1 MLSRKIKIPIK
12 VFQMRKN
19 LILIYSLG
27 GHTEKKRQ
35 TRVSFEDEVEMPDF
49 PDDSGFIFSPRKASI
64 CNSDEEVI
72 SDHEDNNVLFKVTPG
87 GKMSHKDEVHNF
99 VCGKQDG
106 ESTWSAV
113 SKETEALI
121 CLNENV
127 FCSSSHSAYTKTN
140 KSCKGSIMLMCPPF
154 MLHKGSQDKNWPVGS
169 PSIAQMIKL
178 YCGSIKSKSKPKFS
192 FRFQLHKGGLSPTL
206 ISKNDNSLPSEVDK
220 VPGKLKT
227 IDQEECSIINILEDL
242 HGNKAEQSESVPTEV
257 EDLHWSSKR
266 TMADLLDGLQ
276 DNSSLLRRNSKM
288 YTSATKKKV
297 QAVEKR
303 ISLLGDRT
311 IDSEDLPEFV
321 DSRSSS
327 DDEVNYQNLKLVV
340 PEMKKQTIADRFQEA
355 LGATSSDAVM
365 LMAVP
370 RPSGIGLFGRLQQIM
385 QSEKSIDEDFLKLQL
400 MVKPNNG
407 PSCINVKIL
416 SIYLDAKLTVCRCS
430 SGRDT
435 EDPQWPESFQTMV
448 NRWERTVIFNARV
461 CCDVDL
467 EVGNLIRIHKPWQ
480 IICDIADMKF
490 SSELFRAGK
499 RFRSVEMMRALFY
512 LHIFPKYKDDHFGL
526 YKGG

>member
-27 GHTEKKRQ
+27 TRELNCEGKSSNLSPKRQ

-140 KSCKGSIMLMCPPF
+140 KSCKG
-154 MLHKGSQDKNWPVGS
+154 
-169 PSIAQMIKL
+169 
-178 YCGSIKSKSKPKFS
+178 IKSKSKPKFS

-467 EVGNLIRIHKPWQ
+467 EVGNLIRIHKPWKEVQVSGNDESIILSTYFPQ
-480 IICDIADMKF
+480 I
-490 SSELFRAGK
+490 
-499 RFRSVEMMRALFY
+499 
-512 LHIFPKYKDDHFGL
+512 
-526 YKGG
+526 

>member
-1 MLSRKIKIPIK
+1 
-12 VFQMRKN
+12 
-19 LILIYSLG
+19 
-27 GHTEKKRQ
+27 
-35 TRVSFEDEVEMPDF
+35 MPDF

-140 KSCKGSIMLMCPPF
+140 KSCKG
-154 MLHKGSQDKNWPVGS
+154 
-169 PSIAQMIKL
+169 
-178 YCGSIKSKSKPKFS
+178 IKSKSKPKFS
-192 FRFQLHKGGLSPTL
+192 FRFQLHRGGLSPPL

-288 YTSATKKKV
+288 YTSTTKKKV
-297 QAVEKR
+297 QAVEKS

-340 PEMKKQTIADRFQEA
+340 PEMKKQTIADKFQEA

-400 MVKPNNG
+400 MVKPNNR

-435 EDPQWPESFQTMV
+435 EDPQWPESFQTVV
-448 NRWERTVIFNARV
+448 NYHVLYFSCHLLSSFV
-461 CCDVDL
+461 SS
-467 EVGNLIRIHKPWQ
+467 LI
-480 IICDIADMKF
+480 
-490 SSELFRAGK
+490 L
-499 RFRSVEMMRALFY
+499 RS
-512 LHIFPKYKDDHFGL
+512 
-526 YKGG
+526 

>member
-1 MLSRKIKIPIK
+1 MWRQNAIAENQDSDQSISDEEE
-12 VFQMRKN
+12 FN
-19 LILIYSLG
+19 LDLQDNCVSLG
-27 GHTEKKRQ
+27 GHTEK
-35 TRVSFEDEVEMPDF
+35 EVLVN
-49 PDDSGFIFSPRKASI
+49 STAKGNLAIYHPRHWLYLLPKKGSI

-87 GKMSHKDEVHNF
+87 GEMSHKDEVHNF

-140 KSCKGSIMLMCPPF
+140 KSCKG
-154 MLHKGSQDKNWPVGS
+154 
-169 PSIAQMIKL
+169 
-178 YCGSIKSKSKPKFS
+178 IKSKSKPKFS
-192 FRFQLHKGGLSPTL
+192 FRFQLHKGGLSLPL

-288 YTSATKKKV
+288 YTSTTKKKV
-297 QAVEKR
+297 QAVEKS

-327 DDEVNYQNLKLVV
+327 DDEVNYQ
-340 PEMKKQTIADRFQEA
+340 T
-355 LGATSSDAVM
+355 
-365 LMAVP
+365 
-370 RPSGIGLFGRLQQIM
+370 
-385 QSEKSIDEDFLKLQL
+385 
-400 MVKPNNG
+400 
-407 PSCINVKIL
+407 
-416 SIYLDAKLTVCRCS
+416 
-430 SGRDT
+430 
-435 EDPQWPESFQTMV
+435 
-448 NRWERTVIFNARV
+448 
-461 CCDVDL
+461 
-467 EVGNLIRIHKPWQ
+467 
-480 IICDIADMKF
+480 
-490 SSELFRAGK
+490 
-499 RFRSVEMMRALFY
+499 
-512 LHIFPKYKDDHFGL
+512 
-526 YKGG
+526 

>member
-1 MLSRKIKIPIK
+1 MWRQNAIAENQDSNQSISDEEE
-12 VFQMRKN
+12 FN
-19 LILIYSLG
+19 LDLQDNCVSLG
-27 GHTEKKRQ
+27 GHTEKEWLYLLPKK
-35 TRVSFEDEVEMPDF
+35 
-49 PDDSGFIFSPRKASI
+49 GSI

-87 GKMSHKDEVHNF
+87 GEMSHKDEVHNF

-140 KSCKGSIMLMCPPF
+140 KSCKG
-154 MLHKGSQDKNWPVGS
+154 
-169 PSIAQMIKL
+169 
-178 YCGSIKSKSKPKFS
+178 IKSKSKPKFS
-192 FRFQLHKGGLSPTL
+192 FRFQLHKGGLSLPL

-288 YTSATKKKV
+288 DTSTTKKKV
-297 QAVEKR
+297 QAVEKS

-327 DDEVNYQNLKLVV
+327 DDEVLLGQLSNLKLVV
-340 PEMKKQTIADRFQEA
+340 PEMKKQTIADTFQEA
-355 LGATSSDAVM
+355 LGATSSDEVM

-385 QSEKSIDEDFLKLQL
+385 QSEKSIDKDFLKLQL

-407 PSCINVKIL
+407 PSCITVKIL

-435 EDPQWPESFQTMV
+435 EVMSETENKLTFILFKTMLTHPLT
-448 NRWERTVIFNARV
+448 WITLMSA
-461 CCDVDL
+461 
-467 EVGNLIRIHKPWQ
+467 
-480 IICDIADMKF
+480 
-490 SSELFRAGK
+490 
-499 RFRSVEMMRALFY
+499 
-512 LHIFPKYKDDHFGL
+512 
-526 YKGG
+526 

>member
-1 MLSRKIKIPIK
+1 M
-12 VFQMRKN
+12 
-19 LILIYSLG
+19 ILQENQDSDQSISG
-27 GHTEKKRQ
+27 GHTEKEVGGYFARFIQ

-140 KSCKGSIMLMCPPF
+140 KSCKG
-154 MLHKGSQDKNWPVGS
+154 
-169 PSIAQMIKL
+169 
-178 YCGSIKSKSKPKFS
+178 IKSKSKPKFS
-192 FRFQLHKGGLSPTL
+192 FRFQLHRGGLSPPL

-220 VPGKLKT
+220 VPGTLKT

-288 YTSATKKKV
+288 YTSTTKKKV
-297 QAVEKR
+297 QAVEKS

-340 PEMKKQTIADRFQEA
+340 PEMKKQTIADKFQEA

-370 RPSGIGLFGRLQQIM
+370 RPSGVGLFGRLQQIM
-385 QSEKSIDEDFLKLQL
+385 QSEKSIDKDFLKLQL

-430 SGRDT
+430 SGWDT
-435 EDPQWPESFQTMV
+435 EKRETEGACPLLQDPKWPESFQTVV

-467 EVGNLIRIHKPWQ
+467 EVGNLIRIHKPWKEVQVSGNDESIILSTYFSQ
-480 IICDIADMKF
+480 I
-490 SSELFRAGK
+490 
-499 RFRSVEMMRALFY
+499 
-512 LHIFPKYKDDHFGL
+512 
-526 YKGG
+526 